1 VTFEYIAS
9 VLTLLGLMIELTG
22 VVLTAYEYM
31 RIPKWQLAKSLVYA
45 LWRDKRGTDILLTSK
60 DLGGPRPEH
69 FVQGISLICLGIFL
83 HICGGLVEFGGRL
96 TPAGPSAQLE
106 RRADPANGEPNGQN
120 QLEPVGAVGNGG
132 VKK

>member
-1 VTFEYIAS
+1 MTFESVAS

-69 FVQGISLICLGIFL
+69 FVQGISLVCLGIL
-83 HICGGLVEFGGRL
+83 IHIFGGLVEFGARL
-96 TPAGPSAQLE
+96 TPTEPSAQLE
-106 RRADPANGEPNGQN
+106 RRADPANGGPGGRN
-120 QLEPVGAVGNGG
+120 Q
-132 VKK
+132 